1 MNLSGLTLQRGGA
14 RSPDCAQRPV
24 PLRCRGAE
32 RGVIGRRHVAEAAV
46 RPHGIATR
54 RGNAHRTEIAEER
67 EVLYC
72 WHPWA
77 GCVVRVHEAVE
88 KAGGTVLRCSRDNGA
103 SGRWLE
109 LPVWM
114 FDRATCLATR
124 FTAVPVIDFAALAA
138 LQELLAAAVA
148 DGEVGLSFNTS
159 GLSPTGEAH
168 NQNRGNDDATANTR
182 SCEGSKVSSAARPV
196 RRTGVDDRRLAGAG
210 LARSAGRDAARADGI
225 DVAAPTRPRQC
236 RPALPDGGGR

>member
-1 MNLSGLTLQRGGA
+1 MA
-14 RSPDCAQRPV
+14 
-24 PLRCRGAE
+24 
-32 RGVIGRRHVAEAAV
+32 GRYCT
-46 RPHGIATR
+46 TR

-67 EVLYC
+67 EVLYR

-77 GCVVRVHEAVE
+77 SCVVRVHEAVE
-88 KAGGTVLRCSRDNGA
+88 KVAGTVLRCSRGSGS

-124 FTAVPVIDFAALAA
+124 VTSAPIIDFAALAA
-138 LQELLAAAVA
+138 LHELLAAAAA
-148 DGEVGLSFNTS
+148 DGEFGLSFNTS
-159 GLSPTGEAH
+159 DLSPAGEAR

-182 SCEGSKVSSAARPV
+182 LCEGSKISSAARPV
-196 RRTGVDDRRLAGAG
+196 RRTGVDDRRVAGAG
-210 LARSAGRDAARADGI
+210 LARSAGGDAARADGI
-225 DVAAPTRPRQC
+225 DVAAPARPQQF

>member
-1 MNLSGLTLQRGGA
+1 LGSCRSTSGLGA
-14 RSPDCAQRPV
+14 V
-24 PLRCRGAE
+24 
-32 RGVIGRRHVAEAAV
+32 AV
-46 RPHGIATR
+46 RCTTR